1 MNLPSVKTSSAA
13 ANKSAGPHDR
23 KRRGDPA
30 FPESRIADSPL
41 YRIVRAAGRYTL
53 NMENALKSSGMDLMS
68 YRALNIVNEASPSS
82 VSAIAERSVS
92 RLSTMTRVVRRLE
105 KKGFVRLTNRP
116 SDGRVTDV
124 HLTSQGKQAIQSV
137 RAVASQIY
145 NAALD
150 GFSSAEIAVLN
161 SMMHRVFS
169 NLMAQSTQD

>member
-1 MNLPSVKTSSAA
+1 MTIPSIKTSNDVTS
-13 ANKSAGPHDR
+13 KSAGALDR
-23 KRRGDPA
+23 KHRGDPA
-30 FPESRIADSPL
+30 FPNSRIADSPL
-41 YRIVRAAGRYTL
+41 YRIVRAAGRYTM

-68 YRALNIVNEASPSS
+68 WRALNIVNEASPSS

-105 KKGFVRLTNRP
+105 KKKFVKLSNRP

-124 HLTSQGKQAIQSV
+124 HLTLQGKQAIQSV
-137 RAVASQIY
+137 RAVASHIY

-150 GFSSAEIAVLN
+150 GFSSAEIAALN